1 MSCWRGTGL
10 ASLAAAAASGGGGA
24 LAQPMLAPSPSVAC
38 LVATPGSPP
47 LLYPPEL
54 LRRKDGGMVK
64 VELRF
69 QAADQAPKVNVLNE
83 DRQTLGKLEDAVREH
98 VVHLRVPCMAA
109 GSPEVVLRR
118 DYVFVPNDGRKVVAS
133 QPRDQADLALS
144 EQLACITHV
153 KGLKRP
159 DYPTLALRD
168 DKQGNV
174 YVRLRFEAPD
184 QAPKLGVLAA
194 SRHTALVAAVR
205 DYAAGL
211 RLPCLGSQPVEP
223 TQLFMFKIDGGAR
236 TVLNDF
242 SLVQMVGAARDLPA
256 GVYFDLNTMQC
267 PFSLRLS
274 YFRPHGPNEVR
285 SLDTHYPA
293 RQAFMDWLSQITLN
307 LPDVR
312 NTEVLGQTITVEV
325 PCGTV
330 DL

>member
-1 MSCWRGTGL
+1 MTVWRAVGWAWL
-10 ASLAAAAASGGGGA
+10 LAAGA
-24 LAQPMLAPSPSVAC
+24 QGVAGAQPTLAPSPAVAC
-38 LVATPGSPP
+38 LVAAPGSPP
-47 LLYPPEL
+47 LLYPPDL
-54 LRRKDGGMVK
+54 LRRKDSGTVK

-69 QAADQAPKVNVLNE
+69 RAADQAPKFNVLDE
-83 DRQTLGKLEDAVREH
+83 DRQTLGALEDAVREH

-109 GSPEVVLRR
+109 GSPDVVLRR
-118 DYVFVPNDGRKVVAS
+118 DYVFLPNDGRKVVAS
-133 QPRDQADLALS
+133 QPRDQADRARR

-153 KGLKRP
+153 NGLKRP
-159 DYPTLALRD
+159 DCAALALRD

-184 QAPKLGVLAA
+184 QAPQLDVLAA
-194 SRHTALVAAVR
+194 PRHTALVAEVR
-205 DYAAGL
+205 DFAAGL
-211 RLPCLGSQPVEP
+211 RMPCLGGQPVEQ

-236 TVLNDF
+236 TVLNDL
-242 SLVQMVGAARDLPA
+242 SLVQLVGAARDLPA

-267 PFSLRLS
+267 PFSLRLG

-285 SLDTHYPA
+285 SLDTHHPA

>member
-1 MSCWRGTGL
+1 MTLWRAVGWAWL
-10 ASLAAAAASGGGGA
+10 LAAGA
-24 LAQPMLAPSPSVAC
+24 QGVAGAQPTLAPSPAVAC
-38 LVATPGSPP
+38 LAAAPGSPP

-54 LRRKDGGMVK
+54 LRRKDGGTVK

-69 QAADQAPKVNVLNE
+69 AAADQAPKVNVL
-83 DRQTLGKLEDAVREH
+83 
-98 VVHLRVPCMAA
+98 AA
-109 GSPEVVLRR
+109 P
-118 DYVFVPNDGRKVVAS
+118 
-133 QPRDQADLALS
+133 
-144 EQLACITHV
+144 
-153 KGLKRP
+153 
-159 DYPTLALRD
+159 
-168 DKQGNV
+168 
-174 YVRLRFEAPD
+174 
-184 QAPKLGVLAA
+184 
-194 SRHTALVAAVR
+194 RHTTLVAEVR
-205 DYAAGL
+205 DFAAGL
-211 RLPCLGSQPVEP
+211 RMPCLGSQPVEQ

-242 SLVQMVGAARDLPA
+242 SLVQLVGAARDLPA

-267 PFSLRLS
+267 PFSLRLG

-285 SLDTHYPA
+285 ALDTHHPA